1 MKRRSIQK
9 LLALVL
15 ALTMLCGLTVPA
27 AGRSGTDILFEET
40 DSSAV
45 TAELPLR
52 QQEDGEEA
60 LSYQAGDTVRVSILL
75 EEKPA
80 LERYSLQA
88 VTGSSAAVQSYRSQ
102 LEQRQDQVAA
112 AISRQALNG
121 SRLDVVWNLTLAANL
136 ISANVKYGQI
146 QDILSVDG
154 VADVVVKQRYE
165 PMVLSRSEAADP
177 AMATSGAMFG
187 SAATYS
193 AGYYGAGGRIAV
205 IDTGTDTDHQS
216 FTADAFLYAV
226 REDEEKADR
235 TLESYDCWTR
245 LRSRRSSTA
254 TPSSPSATTMWTAAM
269 TSPTTATA
277 RGSTAPTW
285 RASPPPTAT

>member
-112 AISRQALNG
+112 AISR
-121 SRLDVVWNLTLAANL
+121 
-136 ISANVKYGQI
+136 
-146 QDILSVDG
+146 
-154 VADVVVKQRYE
+154 
-165 PMVLSRSEAADP
+165 
-177 AMATSGAMFG
+177 
-187 SAATYS
+187 
-193 AGYYGAGGRIAV
+193 
-205 IDTGTDTDHQS
+205 
-216 FTADAFLYAV
+216 
-226 REDEEKADR
+226 
-235 TLESYDCWTR
+235 
-245 LRSRRSSTA
+245 
-254 TPSSPSATTMWTAAM
+254 
-269 TSPTTATA
+269 
-277 RGSTAPTW
+277 
-285 RASPPPTAT
+285 

>member
-27 AGRSGTDILFEET
+27 AAAGRSGTDILFEET

-52 QQEDGEEA
+52 QLEDGSGE
-60 LSYQAGDTVRVSILL
+60 SSHQAGDTVRVSILL

-80 LERYSLQA
+80 LKRYSLQA

-154 VADVVVKQRYE
+154 VADVVVEQRYE

-177 AMATSGAMFG
+177 AMATSGAMIG
-187 SAATYS
+187 SAAAYS
-193 AGYYGAGGRIAV
+193 AGYYGAGSRIAV

-216 FTADAFLYAV
+216 FDADAFLYAV
-226 REDEEKADR
+226 REDAEKAGKTVAD
-235 TLESYDCWTR
+235 YDLLDQAEIAEKLTQ
-245 LRSRRSSTA
+245 LNAYKENSSVTA
-254 TPSSPSATTMWTAAM
+254 EKLYGDAKLPF
-269 TSPTTATA
+269 
-277 RGSTAPTW
+277 GYN
-285 RASPPPTAT
+285 

>member
-27 AGRSGTDILFEET
+27 AAAGRSGTDILFEET

-52 QQEDGEEA
+52 QLEDGSGE
-60 LSYQAGDTVRVSILL
+60 SGHQAGDTVRVSILL

-80 LERYSLQA
+80 LKRYSLQA

-154 VADVVVKQRYE
+154 VADVVVEQR
-165 PMVLSRSEAADP
+165 
-177 AMATSGAMFG
+177 
-187 SAATYS
+187 
-193 AGYYGAGGRIAV
+193 
-205 IDTGTDTDHQS
+205 
-216 FTADAFLYAV
+216 
-226 REDEEKADR
+226 
-235 TLESYDCWTR
+235 
-245 LRSRRSSTA
+245 
-254 TPSSPSATTMWTAAM
+254 
-269 TSPTTATA
+269 
-277 RGSTAPTW
+277 
-285 RASPPPTAT
+285 